1 MISIGIDT
9 SGVDPLLR
17 RFERRVASAAATA
30 LTRTVQS
37 AKGRI
42 EREMPRVF
50 DRPTAWTLRSLRIE
64 TARRDKLSAAVFI
77 KDRDAGDVAGE
88 KSHLWP
94 QIRGGQR
101 RHKAFEARL
110 RRQAWIDPGEYL
122 APAKGTTLDAY
133 GNMPAGVVRQILS
146 QLGAANAADN
156 SGYDSNVKRGAKQSA
171 QSKRRQLKAGTYF
184 IPRRGAAL
192 PRGIYQ
198 RKLTGFGWATRMVF
212 AIVSRPSY
220 RPRLPFNTIVE
231 QTRDRELQAHFDAE
245 LARISQD

>member
-9 SGVDPLLR
+9 SRVDPLLR
-17 RFERRVASAAATA
+17 RFEQRIASAAATA

-37 AKGRI
+37 AQGRI
-42 EREMPRVF
+42 QQEMPRVF
-50 DRPTAWTLRSLRIE
+50 DRPTAWTQRALRIE
-64 TARRDKLSAAVFI
+64 PARRDKLSAAVFI

-94 QIRGGQR
+94 QIRGGAR
-101 RHKAFEARL
+101 RSKPFEGRL
-110 RRQAWIDPGEYL
+110 RRQAWLGPDEYL
-122 APAKGTTLDAY
+122 APARGAPLDAF
-133 GNMPAGVVRQILS
+133 GNVPASVVRQILS
-146 QLGAANAADN
+146 QLGAANAADG
-156 SGYDSNVKRGAKQSA
+156 SGYDSNVKKGEKQSA

-184 IPRRGAAL
+184 IPRRGGGL

-198 RKLTGFGWATRMVF
+198 RRLTGFGWATRMVF

-220 RPRLPFNTIVE
+220 RPRLPFDAIVE
-231 QTRDRELQAHFDAE
+231 QTRDRELQRHFDAE